1 MQRNWEELAKEI
13 ILRAVED
20 YRKARRKL
28 SIYPNL
34 KRALATVQ
42 ETEQFFESWWFA
54 QLTDLDGERFQT
66 TQAGFAGNKSSR
78 YFTKITVN
86 SSKLQ

>member
-42 ETEQFFESWWFA
+42 ETEQFFESRWFA
-54 QLTDLDGERFQT
+54 QLTDLDGEWLLSQL
-66 TQAGFAGNKSSR
+66 KEE
-78 YFTKITVN
+78 TVH
-86 SSKLQ
+86 

>member
-54 QLTDLDGERFQT
+54 QLTDLDGEWLLSQL
-66 TQAGFAGNKSSR
+66 KEE
-78 YFTKITVN
+78 TVH
-86 SSKLQ
+86 

>member
-28 SIYPNL
+28 SIYPNP

-54 QLTDLDGERFQT
+54 QLTDLDGEWLLSQL
-66 TQAGFAGNKSSR
+66 KEE
-78 YFTKITVN
+78 TVH
-86 SSKLQ
+86 

>member
-34 KRALATVQ
+34 IRALATVQ
-42 ETEQFFESWWFA
+42 ETEQFLESW
-54 QLTDLDGERFQT
+54 
-66 TQAGFAGNKSSR
+66 
-78 YFTKITVN
+78 
-86 SSKLQ
+86 